1 MPDTG
6 QKLFFP
12 KKKTTKLSNVGAV
25 ELIVWISL
33 YVSFVSTLTFLTQ
46 LTEINSLGKH
56 TSKGQIIFFFFF
68 LALGN

>member
-12 KKKTTKLSNVGAV
+12 KKTTKLSNVGAA

-33 YVSFVSTLTFLTQ
+33 YVSFVSTLIFLTQ
-46 LTEINSLGKH
+46 LTQINSLGKH
-56 TSKGQIIFFFFF
+56 TSKGRIIFF
-68 LALGN
+68 LGEVALGN